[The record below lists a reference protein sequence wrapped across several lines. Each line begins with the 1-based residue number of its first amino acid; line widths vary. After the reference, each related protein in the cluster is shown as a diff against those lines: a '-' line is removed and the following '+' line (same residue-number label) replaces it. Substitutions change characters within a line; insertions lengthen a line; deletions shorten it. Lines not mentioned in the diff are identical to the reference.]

1 MFYWLFFFKQKTAYE
16 MRISDWSSDVCSSDL
31 GMQARLRDDLT
42 RKAHLAALGGA
53 VAKINHDLRGI
64 LSSALLVSDRLES
77 SDDPEVRRAAPTLVA
92 AIERAT
98 ALCSQTLDYVGQA
111 QPRSEEHT
119 SELQSL
125 LRISYAAFCLNKNK
139 NRIH

>member
-1 MFYWLFFFKQKTAYE
+1 
-16 MRISDWSSDVCSSDL
+16 
-31 GMQARLRDDLT
+31 MQARRRDDLT

-98 ALCSQTLDYVGQA
+98 ALCSRTLD
-111 QPRSEEHT
+111 RSEEHT

-125 LRISYAAFCLNKNK
+125 MRLSYAVFCLKKKTTTRTKNTTIQK
-139 NRIH
+139 